1 MRDLGQRAAGIV
13 AEVVPMPA
21 GTHAIT
27 FVPPDGDR
35 SLRRGHHPP
44 ARLARELGRRWGL
57 PVRPLL
63 ERTRPLRPQRG
74 LGRRERQQN
83 VRGAFRA
90 RGITVQVRPEPFF
103 EERLVK
109 TYQPYW
115 AVRAHLFRQLHREKE
130 ARQAFDRAIGLAEDP
145 AVRRFLL
152 ERRGG
157 AVLSERIRS

>member
-1 MRDLGQRAAGIV
+1 VRELGRRAAGIV

-21 GTHAIT
+21 GAHAIT

-63 ERTRPLRPQRG
+63 ERTRPLGPQRG
-74 LGRRERQQN
+74 LGRRERQHN

-90 RGITVQVRPEPFF
+90 RGMGGRVVLVDDVYTTGATVSAAASALRHAGASSVEVVAFAR
-103 EERLVK
+103 
-109 TYQPYW
+109 
-115 AVRAHLFRQLHREKE
+115 AVR
-130 ARQAFDRAIGLAEDP
+130 G
-145 AVRRFLL
+145 
-152 ERRGG
+152 
-157 AVLSERIRS
+157 